1 MALQMLAWALLP
13 IVLNIALV
21 SGIVPLS
28 SVKRISSLPTIPNS
42 FIIEVDALSSIQ
54 TNLTKVSLLVAS

>member
-1 MALQMLAWALLP
+1 MVLQMLAWTLLP
-13 IVLNIALV
+13 IVLNIASV

-42 FIIEVDALSSIQ
+42 FIVEVYVLSSIQ
-54 TNLTKVSLLVAS
+54 TNLLKVRATVAS